1 MFVKICGLTDGAAI
15 EAAIEAGADAIG
27 FVFAESAREIDPVK
41 ARKLCRSVPKETIRV
56 AVMRHPSI
64 EKFERVIEV
73 FEPDWVQTD
82 AGDFESLPSLVS
94 ARPLPV
100 LREDETGTMDEFPER
115 LLFEGRVSG
124 SGEKADWAE
133 ARRVASRT
141 DLILAGGLDPDNV
154 GDAIASVEPF
164 GVDVSSGVERE
175 RGIKDPVKIREF
187 VARVRALES
196 ER

>member
-1 MFVKICGLTDGAAI
+1 MFVKICGLTDAAAI

-27 FVFAESAREIDPVK
+27 FVFAESAREIDPLE

-56 AVMRHPSI
+56 AVMRHPSA
-64 EKFERVIEV
+64 ERFERVIDI
-73 FEPDWVQTD
+73 FGPDWVQTD

-94 ARPLPV
+94 ARALPV
-100 LREDETGTMDEFPER
+100 LREDETGTMDEFPAR
-115 LLFEGRVSG
+115 VLFEGRISG
-124 SGEKADWAE
+124 SGTKADWAE
-133 ARRVASRT
+133 AKRVAALT
-141 DLILAGGLDPDNV
+141 DLILAGGLDCDNV
-154 GDAIASVEPF
+154 GDAMASVRPF

-175 RGIKDPVKIREF
+175 RGRKDPAKIREF